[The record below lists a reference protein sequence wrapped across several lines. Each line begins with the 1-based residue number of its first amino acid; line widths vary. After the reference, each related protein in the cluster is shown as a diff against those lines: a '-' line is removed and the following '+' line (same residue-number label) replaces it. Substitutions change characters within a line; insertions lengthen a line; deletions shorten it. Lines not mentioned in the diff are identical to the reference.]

1 MTPSQILDRPALL
14 FAALALASGLMLG
27 GAFAFQTIG
36 GFEPCVLCIWQRYPY
51 GAVII
56 LGVLG
61 AGLARG
67 AKPRPGALIAVMGL
81 IALALLTD
89 AAIAGFHVGV
99 EQQWWQGTQACVGAT
114 GADSIEALRAQLLA
128 LKVVRCDAVAWSLGG
143 VSMAGYNMAAALG
156 LGLVAGLAAR
166 RMARHG
172 AAEGGSNG

>member
-14 FAALALASGLMLG
+14 FTALAAASAIMLG
-27 GAFAFQTIG
+27 GAFAFQYFG
-36 GFEPCVLCIWQRYPY
+36 GFDPCVLCIWQRYPY

-56 LGVLG
+56 LGLLG
-61 AGLARG
+61 VGLARG
-67 AKPRPGALIAVMGL
+67 AKPRPDALIAVMGL
-81 IALALLTD
+81 CALALLTD

-156 LGLVAGLAAR
+156 LGTVAGLAAR

-172 AAEGGSNG
+172 AGDGGSNG